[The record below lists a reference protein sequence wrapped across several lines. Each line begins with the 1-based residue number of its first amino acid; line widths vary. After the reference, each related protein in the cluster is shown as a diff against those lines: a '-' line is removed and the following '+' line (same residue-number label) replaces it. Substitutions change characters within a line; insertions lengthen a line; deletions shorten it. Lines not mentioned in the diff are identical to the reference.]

1 MIDENK
7 IKEIKEKI
15 ANAVL
20 PDKIILFG
28 SYALGTQT
36 IDSDIDLVVIA
47 NEKGSQHQ
55 KNIKVKRLFPGRDFS
70 LDVFVFTSD
79 EEKKYGMIRG
89 TILNTA
95 ITTGKVLYE
104 RSQSC

>member
-95 ITTGKVLYE
+95 ITTGKVWSAPL
-104 RSQSC
+104 